1 MSSPKMRWIVS
12 VVSLLALAACGV
24 KTIEECD
31 QERRDVLTCQLAAL
45 NSFQTQSAASG
56 ASQDFA
62 GMLGAVVI
70 CEQLRSTECGG
81 E

>member
-1 MSSPKMRWIVS
+1 MAAHRLRWIVS
-12 VVSLLALAACGV
+12 VLSLLALVACGV

-31 QERRDVLTCQLAAL
+31 QERRDVLTCQLGAL
-45 NSFQTQSAASG
+45 SSFQSQSAASG